1 MWILNV
7 NTCRSGLRIANALVG
22 WMSDEID
29 RLAGLT
35 GVHLLSSN
43 TEGVLSC
50 SLLQRVESTLSSSL
64 AVKPGSFVAV
74 SSDETERRIIVWD
87 PCICWA
93 AESLNSKKSRGI

>member
-7 NTCRSGLRIANALVG
+7 NTCRSGLRIPIALVG

-35 GVHLLSSN
+35 GIHLLSSN
-43 TEGVLSC
+43 TEGVLSS
-50 SLLQRVESTLSSSL
+50 SLLQCHESTLSSSL

-74 SSDETERRIIVWD
+74 SSIETERRIIVWD

-93 AESLNSKKSRGI
+93 TGSLNSKKSRGI